1 MTTRE
6 LVSQY
11 VEVLCKIYGKH
22 LENSYSV
29 WFLCKGH
36 YTKARIEILWVLL
49 IK

>member
-22 LENSYSV
+22 LKQLFCMV
-29 WFLCKGH
+29 LMQGAIIQR
-36 YTKARIEILWVLL
+36 TRI
-49 IK
+49 